1 MEKFAFKILHTF
13 FYCFQELLFTDLII
27 STMMYSTIS
36 SVLVTLLAFSPSSVD
51 AAASPK
57 DRGLKKE
64 GARRMIK
71 HARTTLINLRS
82 DEVTPEEI
90 MYFEDI
96 WMAVFNDMVVA
107 DAWYYRR
114 Y

>member
-1 MEKFAFKILHTF
+1 VA
-13 FYCFQELLFTDLII
+13 
-27 STMMYSTIS
+27 
-36 SVLVTLLAFSPSSVD
+36 LLAVSPFSVD
-51 AAASPK
+51 AAAAAAAAASPE

>member
-1 MEKFAFKILHTF
+1 LLITF
-13 FYCFQELLFTDLII
+13 YYFQELISTDLII
-27 STMMYSTIS
+27 TMMYSTIS
-36 SVLVTLLAFSPSSVD
+36 SVLVALLAFSPSSVD
-51 AAASPK
+51 AAAASPE
-57 DRGLKKE
+57 DRGLKRRE